1 MLLLFFFFSWINH
14 WAVHESWLLH
24 MITFFLLSQ
33 MFVLSWQEKAGG
45 KIIHRAGGVVYL
57 FRGRNYNY
65 RTRPQYPVM
74 LWKPAAPVYPK
85 LIQDAPEG
93 LTKAE
98 ADELRM
104 KGKSLLPICK
114 LGNHLLTFRSL
125 FLISRL
131 HTTWRNLKICLE

>member
-1 MLLLFFFFSWINH
+1 
-14 WAVHESWLLH
+14 
-24 MITFFLLSQ
+24 
-33 MFVLSWQEKAGG
+33 
-45 KIIHRAGGVVYL
+45 
-57 FRGRNYNY
+57 
-65 RTRPQYPVM
+65 M

-114 LGNHLLTFRSL
+114 LGNHLLTFRSP
-125 FLISRL
+125 FLISRQ
-131 HTTWRNLKICLE
+131 HTA